1 MRSIPSAPKTAAVR
15 VRTTR
20 PLSGLFLGGLLL
32 LGCSNSL
39 PAPLARQG
47 NPEDAPVRG
56 GTLEL
61 ATFGDIR
68 TLDPANAADGL
79 TPQMLEHIL
88 TGLVDYDSDGNLHPD
103 LAERW
108 DIEDGGLTYRFFLR
122 EGVRFHDGEEVTAED
137 VKRSSERALH
147 ASAPNPFASYFS
159 SIEGFD
165 ALRSGARDDLP
176 GVRVEGRYVVSFRLN
191 EPDAMFLRVLA
202 LVNLRPVCK
211 SAGRRYA
218 DTWMACGAGPF
229 KLVEWTHGHSV
240 TLARH
245 DRYYRPGLPYL
256 DAVRWTLHE
265 NPTSQSLKFLRGDL
279 DVILDLPA
287 SDVMRFQAD
296 ARWRPFADKTKG
308 AQVLGEAMNVEV
320 PPFDNVEIR
329 RAVASAIDRDALA
342 KLRPANLSPNGQL
355 IPPGVFGHSR
365 ELEGQRYDYHAALEH
380 MRRAGYPY
388 DPERKTGGWPAPI
401 PYLVY
406 RQGLQEFTAQVLAQQ
421 LERIGLRLE
430 IRVVNYP
437 TFLALRGRRKGA
449 AFGPGF
455 WLQDFPDGMSFLEPL
470 FHTKS
475 IANDDSN
482 NASFYSNP
490 RFDELVNQARRE
502 LDDERRKT
510 LYTEAQRILVNDA
523 PWAFTATWQHFV
535 QRQPYVRGHRLHP
548 MWNHDIARTWLDRAA
563 GRSAA
568 RAIFSEHA
576 VHALLGH
583 P

>member
-1 MRSIPSAPKTAAVR
+1 MRSIRNADNARSSTRARMLRVVTLAAL
-15 VRTTR
+15 
-20 PLSGLFLGGLLL
+20 PMLA
-32 LGCSNSL
+32 CSSRL
-39 PAPLARQG
+39 PAPIARQG
-47 NPEDAPVRG
+47 GSEASPARG

-88 TGLVDYDSDGNLHPD
+88 AGLVDYDSDGRLQPD

-108 DIEDGGLTYRFFLR
+108 TVEDDGLTYRFFLR
-122 EGVRFHDGEEVTAED
+122 EGARFHDGDEVTAD
-137 VKRSSERALH
+137 DIKRSAERALH
-147 ASAPNPFASYFS
+147 PSAPNPFASYYS

-165 ALRSGARDDLP
+165 ALRGGLRQDLSGI
-176 GVRVEGRYVVSFRLN
+176 RVEGRYVVSFRLS

-202 LVNLRPVCK
+202 LVPLRPVCK
-211 SAGRRYA
+211 SAGLRYA
-218 DTWMACGAGPF
+218 DTWTACGAGPF
-229 KLVEWTHGHSV
+229 KLTEWSHGHSI
-240 TLARH
+240 TLRRH
-245 DRYYRPGLPYL
+245 ERYFRAGLPYL

-265 NPTSQSLKFLRGDL
+265 PPNSQTLKFLRGDL
-279 DVILDLPA
+279 DIVMDLPA
-287 SDVMRFQAD
+287 SEVMRFQAD
-296 ARWRPFADKTKG
+296 PRWQPFAEKTAG
-308 AQVLGEAMNVEV
+308 AQVLGESMNVEV
-320 PPFDNVEIR
+320 PPFDNIEVR
-329 RAVASAIDRDALA
+329 RAVASAIDREALS
-342 KLRPANLSPNGQL
+342 KLRPANLAPNGQL
-355 IPPGVFGHSR
+355 VPPGVFGFSR

-388 DPERKTGGWPAPI
+388 DPEQKVGGWPHPI

-406 RQGLQEFTAQVLAQQ
+406 RQGLQEFTGQLLAQQ

-455 WLQDFPDGMSFLEPL
+455 WLQDFPDAMSFLEPL
-470 FHTKS
+470 FHSKS
-475 IANDDSN
+475 IADDDSN

-490 RFDELVNQARRE
+490 RYDELVNRARRE
-502 LDDERRKT
+502 LDDQRRKAI
-510 LYTEAQRILVNDA
+510 YTEAQRILIDDA
-523 PWAFTATWQHFV
+523 PWAFTATWHHFV

-548 MWNHDIARTWLDRAA
+548 MWNHDIARAWLDRTA
-563 GRSAA
+563 GKSAA

-576 VHALLGH
+576 VHALLGA